1 MISGVDKF
9 DDIYARMRELQ
20 EAAKPRCPIHPHLS
34 LHSCLRMPEASKCGE
49 ACPHTGDWIGP
60 Q

>member
-20 EAAKPRCPIHPHLS
+20 EAAKPRCPLYDQRM
-34 LHSCLRMPEASKCGE
+34 LHDCLRSEAKCGDGCE
-49 ACPHTGDWIGP
+49 FKNDWLGP